1 MLSFTR
7 RGFPTARAVVGS
19 RWAADVRELVV
30 ARGEEAAAELV
41 HLSSAMTGVPSNE
54 QSARPM
60 GEGADGEGAGS

>member
-30 ARGEEAAAELV
+30 ARGEEAAAEFGQPLV
-41 HLSSAMTGVPSNE
+41 SDDRCTVE
-54 QSARPM
+54 RTVRW
-60 GEGADGEGAGS
+60 ADGRGS